1 MANIAHGT
9 FDIVRFYPTLDVSSE
24 CVIRRDASTNEV
36 RLLAAGVVPC
46 AVSSHP
52 GAHTGPDPAAPST
65 VTVVSSVERAG
76 RGGLWA
82 QAGRSTR
89 R

>member
-1 MANIAHGT
+1 MAAILHGT

-52 GAHTGPDPAAPST
+52 GAHTGPDPAGPPPRGH
-65 VTVVSSVERAG
+65 VVSSRGAAAG
-76 RGGLWA
+76 PRGALGPGWA
-82 QAGRSTR
+82 
-89 R
+89 